1 MREKKLVKPCEPPKM
16 TQSIYDARFAE
27 QNQAARINALTIEVT
42 YLASRF
48 EPPGEVTPG
57 WSALAANLCPFSGCW
72 ELAGFTEDFGEP
84 VGEAAEAT
92 ARSAVW

>member
-1 MREKKLVKPCEPPKM
+1 MR
-16 TQSIYDARFAE
+16 ARDYSPGTTFA
-27 QNQAARINALTIEVT
+27 AIL
-42 YLASRF
+42 
-48 EPPGEVTPG
+48 GG